1 MTQPT
6 ITVLLAEDEPS
17 LPGLDSLSGQA
28 EVREAR
34 TRSELE
40 AALPVTDIL
49 VVTDFRTGM
58 LADVWPNNCPVRW
71 VHATS
76 AGVDALMIDPIRH
89 SDIVVTNARGIF
101 DRGIAEY
108 VLGALLMF
116 TKDTLTN
123 LALMKEHRWQHRE
136 TGLLRGSRVVVVGA
150 GSIGRE
156 VATLLGALGVRVSG
170 TARHA
175 REDSAFEK
183 VYAQQDLP
191 TLLPDADA
199 VIITAPLTPDTEGLF
214 DADQFLRMKPG
225 ATLVN
230 VGRGPIVQTEAL
242 LAALRSGRLGGAA
255 MDVFEEE
262 PLPADHPLWDQPNVM
277 ISAHMA
283 GDFIGWRTAL
293 GQQFADNFQRWQKG
307 EPLVNPVSKEHG
319 YVSNAGGPTPDA

>member
-34 TRSELE
+34 TRAELE
-40 AALPVTDIL
+40 AALPVSDVL
-49 VVTDFRTGM
+49 VVTDFRTEM
-58 LADVWPNNCPVRW
+58 LAEVWPENCPVRW

-116 TKDTLTN
+116 AKDTLTN
-123 LALMKEHRWQHRE
+123 LSLMKEHRWQHRE
-136 TGLLRGSRVVVVGA
+136 TALLRGTRAVVVGA

-156 VATLLGALGVRVSG
+156 VATLLGALGVSVVG
-170 TARHA
+170 TARNA
-175 REDSAFEK
+175 RDDAAFDK
-183 VYAQQDLP
+183 VHAQQDLP
-191 TLLPDADA
+191 ALLADADH

-225 ATLVN
+225 AVLVN
-230 VGRGPIVQTEAL
+230 VGRGPIVETGAL
-242 LAALRSGRLGGAA
+242 LAALQSGRLGGAA
-255 MDVFEEE
+255 LDVFEEE
-262 PLPADHPLWDQPNVM
+262 PLRADHPLWDEPNVM

-283 GDFIGWRTAL
+283 GDFIGWRAAL
-293 GQQFADNFQRWQKG
+293 GQQFVDNFQRWQNGDK
-307 EPLVNPVSKEHG
+307 LNNPVSKEHG
-319 YVSNAGGPTPDA
+319 YVSNA

>member
-17 LPGLDSLSGQA
+17 LPGLDSLAGQA

-34 TRSELE
+34 TRAELE
-40 AALPVTDIL
+40 AALPVSEVL
-49 VVTDFRTGM
+49 VVTDFRTEM
-58 LADVWPNNCPVRW
+58 LAEVWPENCPVRW

-116 TKDTLTN
+116 AKDTLTN
-123 LALMKEHRWQHRE
+123 LSLMKEHRWQHRE
-136 TGLLRGSRVVVVGA
+136 TALLRGTRAVVVGA

-156 VATLLGALGVRVSG
+156 VATLLGALGVSVVG
-170 TARHA
+170 TARNA
-175 REDSAFEK
+175 RDDAAFDK
-183 VYAQQDLP
+183 VHAQQDLP
-191 TLLPDADA
+191 ALLADADH

-225 ATLVN
+225 AVLVN
-230 VGRGPIVQTEAL
+230 VGRGPIVDTAAL
-242 LAALRSGRLGGAA
+242 LAALQSGRLGGAA
-255 MDVFEEE
+255 LDVFEEE
-262 PLPADHPLWDQPNVM
+262 PLRADHPLWDEPNVM

-283 GDFIGWRTAL
+283 GDFIGWRAAL
-293 GQQFADNFQRWQKG
+293 GQQFVDNFQRWQTG
-307 EPLVNPVSKEHG
+307 EALNNPVSKEHG
-319 YVSNAGGPTPDA
+319 YVSNA